1 MFAEQGAVGLGG
13 VLRTSIRMVDASGWR
28 VAAFDRRCQRGK
40 SEPGIDPPADRVACD
55 AARPRI
61 HDRGQ
66 IDEAAED
73 RDIGQIGDPELV
85 RAIDLAVP
93 GAVWKDGLVV
103 IAVGGGNEAASAG
116 GCKACSR
123 IRRLTFL

>member
-55 AARPRI
+55 AARPRM
-61 HDRGQ
+61 
-66 IDEAAED
+66 
-73 RDIGQIGDPELV
+73 
-85 RAIDLAVP
+85 
-93 GAVWKDGLVV
+93 VV
-103 IAVGGGNEAASAG
+103 SQGVV
-116 GCKACSR
+116 CKRNKQNWSESWD
-123 IRRLTFL
+123 